1 MSDLPLLLTHATN
14 TERRTILQQLI
25 TEVYARQKAV
35 IAFRP
40 TRLAERLF
48 QAAAETPA
56 WSDVLT
62 NSGDGGPGG
71 HLARIRHHQLKP
83 PAILAAA

>member
-1 MSDLPLLLTHATN
+1 MSLLRDLPLLLTHTTN
-14 TERRTILQQLI
+14 AERRTVLQQLI
-25 TEVYARQKAV
+25 TEVYTRQKAV

-56 WSDVLT
+56 WRDVLT
-62 NSGDGGPGG
+62 
-71 HLARIRHHQLKP
+71 LKSCRFA
-83 PAILAAA
+83 PA